1 MKKES
6 SLPFALLFVLLLCL
20 GVALGVFAAKWNSA
34 RTNELVPSEETSEPD
49 TEAAALTPAP
59 TKAPLPSVASA
70 ECGHPL
76 YENGVCVLCGH
87 VCEHPFHSTEGECL
101 LCGTKLVHHYVK
113 GVCSCGRTPD
123 LHTTLL
129 PERFYQPCEQEG
141 MIVEWA
147 YETTVWGVGADA
159 VVNVDFYIP
168 YGYTPLRQYNVLVLL
183 HGLRTT
189 ENSWLN
195 EPLELLD
202 GRFFEMRYIYDHM
215 IAEQIIEPLI
225 IVSASQYLISSNNMY
240 KSSYEQMAAEL
251 LSRILPYTQEFL
263 STYADGTSAASFIR
277 AREHFAIGGNSWG
290 SYYTYDTGMCQ
301 SLPYFASFLC
311 FSGDAS
317 GAYIIESLE
326 DERMQ
331 DYDIKLYYA
340 AAGDVDVARAGEE
353 GIFYSV
359 VPRVS
364 KLTDGENAFFH
375 ICQGGHDWGT
385 WSIEIYNAL
394 QYLFA

>member
-6 SLPFALLFVLLLCL
+6 SFPLALLFVLLLCL
-20 GVALGVFAAKWNSA
+20 GVTLGVLAARWNKGRETA
-34 RTNELVPSEETSEPD
+34 APAEETSEPAA
-49 TEAAALTPAP
+49 TAALTPAP
-59 TKAPLPSVASA
+59 TKAPPPSVASE

-101 LCGTKLVHHYVK
+101 LCGAKVVHHYVH
-113 GVCSCGRTPD
+113 GVCACGRTPD
-123 LHTTLL
+123 LYTTVL

-141 MIVEWA
+141 VIVEWA
-147 YETTVWGVGADA
+147 YETEVWGVGAKA
-159 VVNVDFYIP
+159 IENVDFYIP

-195 EPLELLD
+195 ETHELLD
-202 GRFFEMRYIYDHM
+202 GRFFEMRWIYDHM
-215 IAEQIIEPLI
+215 IEEKIIEPLI
-225 IVSASQYLISSNNMY
+225 IVSASQYLVTDNNMY
-240 KSSYEQMAAEL
+240 KTSYEQMAEEL
-251 LSRILPYTQEFL
+251 QRRILPYTVGFL
-263 STYADGTSAASFIR
+263 STYAEGDSEAALIR
-277 AREHFAIGGNSWG
+277 AREHFALGGNSWG

-311 FSGDAS
+311 FSGDAA

-326 DERMQ
+326 AERVK
-331 DYDIKLYYA
+331 DYDVKLYYA
-340 AAGDVDVARAGEE
+340 AAGNVDVARAGEE

-359 VPRVS
+359 VPRTS
-364 KLTDGENAFFH
+364 KLTDMENAFFH
-375 ICQGGHDWGT
+375 ICEGGHDWNT

-394 QYLFA
+394 QFLFA

>member
-6 SLPFALLFVLLLCL
+6 SFPLALLFVLLLCL
-20 GVALGVFAAKWNSA
+20 GVTLGVLAARWNIA
-34 RTNELVPSEETSEPD
+34 REAATPTEETTP
-49 TEAAALTPAP
+49 EAVTTAALTPAP
-59 TKAPLPSVASA
+59 TKAPLPSVASE
-70 ECGHPL
+70 ECGHPM
-76 YENGVCVLCGH
+76 YENGVCVICGH

-101 LCGTKLVHHYVK
+101 LCGAKVVHHYVH

-123 LHTTLL
+123 LYTTVL
-129 PERFYQPCEQEG
+129 PERFYEPCEQEG

-147 YETTVWGVGADA
+147 YETEVWGVGAKA
-159 VVNVDFYIP
+159 SLNVDFYIP

-195 EPLELLD
+195 EPHELLD
-202 GRFFEMRYIYDHM
+202 GRFFEMRWIYDHM
-215 IAEQIIEPLI
+215 IEEKIIEPLI
-225 IVSASQYLISSNNMY
+225 IVSASQYLVTGNNMY
-240 KSSYEQMAAEL
+240 KNSYEQMAEQL
-251 LSRILPYTQEFL
+251 QSRILPYTVETF
-263 STYADGTSAASFIR
+263 STYAEGTSAAALIR
-277 AREHFAIGGNSWG
+277 AREHFALGGNSWG

-311 FSGDAS
+311 FSGDAA

-326 DERMQ
+326 AERVK
-331 DYDIKLYYA
+331 DYDVKLYYA
-340 AAGDVDVARAGEE
+340 AAGDYDVARAGEE

-359 VPRVS
+359 VPRTS
-364 KLTDGENAFFH
+364 KLTDMENAFFH
-375 ICQGGHDWGT
+375 ICEGGHDWNT

-394 QYLFA
+394 QFLFA